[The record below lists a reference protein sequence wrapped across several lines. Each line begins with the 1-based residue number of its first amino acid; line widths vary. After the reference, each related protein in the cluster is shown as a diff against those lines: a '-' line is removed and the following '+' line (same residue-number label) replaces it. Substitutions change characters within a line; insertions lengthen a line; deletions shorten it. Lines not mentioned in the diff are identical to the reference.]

1 MTSNGVRGTG
11 GVVLVDGAP
20 GIGKSLLLRDATD
33 EAAERGFSL
42 VAAAADQLDQAIPFS
57 ALRAVLREPL
67 TAGYLPDATA
77 QIRAHLERRAADA
90 PVQSA
95 VDDQVAAGWC
105 APPPGQPKPSH
116 LSNTVIV
123 AATLA
128 G

>member
-57 ALRAVLREPL
+57 A
-67 TAGYLPDATA
+67 DATA